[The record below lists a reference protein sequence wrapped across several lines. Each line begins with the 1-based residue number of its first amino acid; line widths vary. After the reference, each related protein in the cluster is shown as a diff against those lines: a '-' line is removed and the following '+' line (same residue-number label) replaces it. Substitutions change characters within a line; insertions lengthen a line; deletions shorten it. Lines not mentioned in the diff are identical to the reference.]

1 MTGAGDERPVKG
13 DRAVAE
19 ARSQRPPSAAG
30 RKRLRGIIQIAISTV
45 LLAVVLRQVHW
56 TQVRDAILHIEIGWL
71 AFAWGLFL
79 LGVVVRAGRWRVLL
93 DALGVHRPLGELT
106 VWYFVGSFF
115 NVILPTGFGGD
126 VVRAAELSQD
136 THRTGAVVNSVIVDR
151 YFGIVVLLA
160 MGIVAGLVAPG
171 TAPRGVLWLTQ
182 VLFVGCLLVAW
193 LLRRDWWEQLSRR
206 PGAIGRIVRL
216 LRLPA
221 LAEAVAPYDRRTV
234 VTALAI
240 SLVFN
245 VLQIGWNMAIGRG
258 LGLSLPISTYLIFV
272 PLTALALLLPSF
284 GGLGVRELTYAG
296 LFGNIG
302 VPQATA
308 IALSLGVYIITV
320 ATGLVGGVLYLIQG
334 LRRVARQRAAQG

>member
-1 MTGAGDERPVKG
+1 MTGSSDNRPVRG
-13 DRAVAE
+13 DRSVAE
-19 ARSQRPPSAAG
+19 ARTERPPSAAG

-71 AFAWGLFL
+71 AFAWALFL
-79 LGVVVRAGRWRVLL
+79 LGVAVRAGRWRVLL

-136 THRTGAVVNSVIVDR
+136 THRPGAVVNSIVVDR

-160 MGIVAGLVAPG
+160 MGIVAGFLAPDS
-171 TAPRGVLWLTQ
+171 APHGVLWFTE
-182 VLFVGCLLVAW
+182 VLFVACLLAAW
-193 LLRRDWWEQLSRR
+193 LLRRNWWGRLSQR
-206 PGAIGRIVRL
+206 PDAIGRIVSML
-216 LRLPA
+216 HLPD
-221 LAEAVAPYDRRTV
+221 LAEAVAPYDRRTIG
-234 VTALAI
+234 TALAI

-245 VLQIGWNMAIGRG
+245 VVQIGWNMAIGRG
-258 LGLSLPISTYLIFV
+258 LGLYLPVSTYLIFV

-320 ATGLVGGVLYLIQG
+320 ASGLVGGVLYLIQG
-334 LRRVARQRAAQG
+334 IRRVSRQRAAQG